1 VADFLESCLSKYQNT
16 QLDFPETLNMEQMS
30 RDAEAFLKKAEECI
44 AVDSSAEKETQPGD
58 PDEKTGAEEV
68 HVV

>member
-30 RDAEAFLKKAEECI
+30 RDAEAFLKKAEDAI
-44 AVDSSAEKETQPGD
+44 AVDSSAETQPGD